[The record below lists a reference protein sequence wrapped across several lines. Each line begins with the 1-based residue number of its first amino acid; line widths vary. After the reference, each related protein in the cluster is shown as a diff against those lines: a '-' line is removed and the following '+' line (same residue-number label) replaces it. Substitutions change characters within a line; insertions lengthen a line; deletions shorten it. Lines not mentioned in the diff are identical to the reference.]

1 MENQLVVFDG
11 YGFFGTM
18 LIGFLAGYIANKAM
32 KRNYGFLISILL
44 GIAGA
49 FVGTALAQALSFKV
63 WGFASNL
70 IAATAGAIIILWVFD
85 LLNGKRSK

>member
-11 YGFFGTM
+11 IGLLGTI

-32 KRNYGFLISILL
+32 ERDYGFLISILL

-49 FVGTALAQALSFKV
+49 FVGTAFAQALSFQV

-85 LLNGKRSK
+85 LFNGKRSN